1 MKANVTRTLNG
12 LAGACSALS
21 VCARYQPSMG
31 YTWNFEKKTADEYE
45 DIDPVA
51 LMQLHKRTKRRKI
64 LDNRKTGERN
74 EAEEEGLRAMGALDQ
89 VLVRLS
95 KSSVLTVGLATPSPS
110 SSGTIRTITSNG
122 NTNGSNVEKT
132 TIAVAEPITNSPPSN
147 VLGRPIGGGDLKE
160 EEKQ

>member
-1 MKANVTRTLNG
+1 MKANVTRTLDG

-74 EAEEEGLRAMGALDQ
+74 EAEEEGLRATSALDQ

-110 SSGTIRTITSNG
+110 SSGAITSNG

-132 TIAVAEPITNSPPSN
+132 TIAVAEPITNSPPSF
-147 VLGRPIGGGDLKE
+147 VLGRPRGVGDLKE